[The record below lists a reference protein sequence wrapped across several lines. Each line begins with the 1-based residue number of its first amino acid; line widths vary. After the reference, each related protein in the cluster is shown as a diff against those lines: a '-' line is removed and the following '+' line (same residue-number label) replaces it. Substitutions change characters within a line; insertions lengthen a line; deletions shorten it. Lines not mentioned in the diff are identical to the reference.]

1 MIVRLNIGL
10 ERANDIGIDHHGVYG
25 MLINAACVKRQCAT
39 SRGYRKVESAGGD
52 WNPEPV
58 LWVELEVVTTDDV
71 DLFKKA
77 LEALCI
83 ALGEDSIAVAIVSPS
98 IADGTLIWHPHYT
111 GEKYEFNIDYFT
123 E

>member
-1 MIVRLNIGL
+1 MIVRINIGL
-10 ERANDIGIDHHGVYG
+10 ERARDIGIDHHGVYG
-25 MLINAACVKRQCAT
+25 MLINAVCVKRQCAT

-111 GEKYEFNIDYFT
+111 GEKYDFNIDYFT

>member
-10 ERANDIGIDHHGVYG
+10 ERARDIGIDHIAAYG
-25 MLINAACVKRQCAT
+25 LLVNAVCVKTRCAKMIDW
-39 SRGYRKVESAGGD
+39 RKVESTGGD

-58 LWVELEVVTTDDV
+58 LWAELEVVTTEDV
-71 DLFKKA
+71 ERFKKA
-77 LEALCI
+77 LESLCV

-111 GEKYEFNIDYFT
+111 GEKYDFNIDYFT